1 MATRFIKPK
10 VDKYMQFYSK
20 YANHSGL
27 LYSSVATALYNTP
40 E

>member
-10 VDKYMQFYSK
+10 VDKYVQLYSK
-20 YANHSGL
+20 YANHSGVLYSAVATL
-27 LYSSVATALYNTP
+27 LYNNP